1 MNLKRHW
8 QELKEKHPA
17 IADQNQPTPPIKPG
31 AALAGNCQ
39 QNQPTPKSSL
49 AGKKPTPQTDQINPN
64 HYKGAVECIDAIE
77 AGMNREQFAGYLR
90 GNVQKYTFRAYS
102 KHPDP
107 LTDLLKAQ
115 WYLCRLID
123 HAKNK

>member
-17 IADQNQPTPPIKPG
+17 IADQNQPTPPTKPG
-31 AALAGNCQ
+31 PA
-39 QNQPTPKSSL
+39 L
-49 AGKKPTPQTDQINPN
+49 AGKKSTPQTDQINPD
-64 HYKGAVECIDAIE
+64 HYQGAVECIDAIE

-102 KHPDP
+102 KHPEP

-115 WYLCRLID
+115 WYLSRLID
-123 HAKNK
+123 HAKDK